1 MILCVIRDRLSNL
14 PETAPIA
21 FPNGDT
27 AIKAFADFC
36 KGEKVVHP
44 EEFELIKIASYD
56 DEKIQLTDTN
66 RCSLALGNTVDE
78 QLEQIL
84 VKLRGE
90 E

>member
-1 MILCVIRDRLSNL
+1 MILCVIKDRISGL
-14 PETAPIA
+14 PETTPIA

-36 KGEKVVHP
+36 KSEKVVHK
-44 EEFELIKIASYD
+44 EEFELIKIATYD
-56 DEKIQLTDTN
+56 DEKIELTDTT
-66 RCSLALGNTVDE
+66 RCSLSIGNTVDE
-78 QLEQIL
+78 QLEMIL